1 MKILINAI
9 SAKKGGIVTYTGNLA
24 RALQRRGVD
33 FRIAVPQ
40 ALAGIPNALPVS
52 ASEYGPVRRFLWE
65 QTGWRRLVERWKPD
79 ILFSSANY
87 ALLNSNV
94 PQVLLVREGGLLDSF
109 YIAMIAPEQGV
120 KAAILREMRRKL
132 ILTSV
137 AHSDRVLVPTEA
149 VRTNLLSYVPAVA
162 GKCDVS
168 RYGTLLDVFRT
179 TPRRPWRTDGVLRI
193 LYVSVY
199 YPRKSP
205 ADLVLAAE
213 QLVAE
218 GVPCRVRLTMEEREI
233 EQSLGSAWDLFHVR
247 RGVAQG
253 LVELG
258 PVNYADLPEVY
269 RTHDVF
275 AFPSISETFGHPM
288 AEALAAGI
296 PILAADTP
304 VNREVLGDAA
314 LYHAP
319 LRPSAFAAVLRR
331 LDADPTERDRL
342 IASGRKR
349 AETML
354 DWESHVDHLL
364 RIFEDVSRA
373 RRRGNP

>member
-9 SAKKGGIVTYTGNLA
+9 SAKKGGIVTYTSNLA

-40 ALAGIPNALPVS
+40 ALAGIPNALPVP
-52 ASEYGPVRRFLWE
+52 ASEYGPMHRFLWE
-65 QTGWRRLVERWKPD
+65 QTGWRRLVKRWQPD

-87 ALLNSNV
+87 ALLNSGMS
-94 PQVLLVREGGLLDSF
+94 QVLLVREGGLLDPF
-109 YIAMIAPEQGV
+109 YIAMTAPEQGV
-120 KAAILREMRRKL
+120 KAAILRHMRRKL
-132 ILTSV
+132 ILASV

-149 VRTNLLSYVPAVA
+149 VRTNLLSYAPAAA
-162 GKCDVS
+162 GKCEVS
-168 RYGTLLDVFRT
+168 RYGTLLDVFRAAS
-179 TPRRPWRTDGVLRI
+179 RRPWRADGVLRI

-199 YPRKSP
+199 YPHKSP

-269 RTHDVF
+269 GAHDVF

-342 IASGRKR
+342 IANGRKR

-364 RIFEDVSRA
+364 RIFEDVLRA
-373 RRRGNP
+373 GRRGNP